1 MIVGDVVPKRPLG
14 ASSEG
19 DLISSITVDVSN
31 DTSTMGTD
39 SSLLD
44 IVYAPVAMTLPL
56 PLLNNGSV
64 KYEFGADKL
73 RYGVASGSD
82 HIKAANSEVSPFD
95 ADIDPVL
102 TLIDDG
108 EVSTVLSQAFD
119 LDFSSVLKHQQR
131 FGRVRMSNAF
141 GSEVLDLNMP
151 MTVEYFTGSFYQT
164 NADDG
169 CTTFNSADLIVIA
182 DNLSTPGSSTVSVTN
197 PTAIAGNLDV
207 ALAAIFIKSA
217 REEKI
222 DFSHPYF
229 RAGLK
234 VMVSADNKDIKAPAD
249 LKGKVVAV
257 KLGTATVEYVETLGA
272 KKVVKFPNI
281 DQAYLEVVTG
291 GADAAMHD
299 TPNVL
304 YYIKTAG
311 NGKVKAVGPDVKA
324 AQYGIAF
331 PQGSPLRDKVNIAL
345 LQMMEDGAYADLF
358 RKWFNADPE

>member
-1 MIVGDVVPKRPLG
+1 MKKLAVLILVSIMFFTSG
-14 ASSEG
+14 AAFAEK
-19 DLISSITVDVSN
+19 LYV
-31 DTSTMGTD
+31 GTD
-39 SSLLD
+39 TAFVPFEYKGKDGKYTGFD
-44 IVYAPVAMTLPL
+44 IELWAEIAKRI
-56 PLLNNGSV
+56 G
-64 KYEFGADKL
+64 
-73 RYGVASGSD
+73 
-82 HIKAANSEVSPFD
+82 
-95 ADIDPVL
+95 
-102 TLIDDG
+102 
-108 EVSTVLSQAFD
+108 
-119 LDFSSVLKHQQR
+119 
-131 FGRVRMSNAF
+131 
-141 GSEVLDLNMP
+141 
-151 MTVEYFTGSFYQT
+151 VEYELKPMDFNGLIP
-164 NADDG
+164 G
-169 CTTFNSADLIVIA
+169 LTT
-182 DNLSTPGSSTVSVTN
+182 
-197 PTAIAGNLDV
+197 GNLDV

-234 VMVSADNKDIKAPAD
+234 VMVQVSNKDIKSPAD

-331 PQGSPLRDKVNIAL
+331 PQGSALRDKVNVAL
-345 LQMMEDGAYADLF
+345 LQMMEDGGYAKLYK
-358 RKWFNADPE
+358 KWFDAEPE